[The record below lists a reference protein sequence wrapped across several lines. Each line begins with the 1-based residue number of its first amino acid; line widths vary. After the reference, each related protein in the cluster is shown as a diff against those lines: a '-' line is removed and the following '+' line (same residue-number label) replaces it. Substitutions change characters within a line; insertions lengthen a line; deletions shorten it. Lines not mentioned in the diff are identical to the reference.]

1 MINLW
6 WMLTGFVF
14 IVLSLPLIYQK
25 VPPNHLYGFR
35 VRKTLSNPHI
45 WYAAN
50 RVAGI
55 DLFMAGML
63 ILLTAVLTTVLAL
76 FLPQAWLMA
85 LNLAVLMLGL
95 AATVIHSFWMLSKL

>member
-14 IVLSLPLIYQK
+14 IVISLPLIYQK

-35 VRKTLSNPHI
+35 VRKTLSNPRV

-55 DLFMAGML
+55 DLFLAGIL
-63 ILLTAVLTTVLAL
+63 IVLTAVLTTMLAL
-76 FLPQAWLMA
+76 FLPQAWLTA
-85 LNLAVLMLGL
+85 LNFAVLMLAL